1 MDKKTKCLVVDD
13 EKHFLLYLKILFEHN
28 GYEVFSSLNVDDA
41 MNIVKTEK
49 IEFIVSDINM
59 PKKDGFQ
66 LLLELKGNDDTRNIP
81 VLFVSNDDGGDII
94 SRVMKMGAVGFM
106 RKPLLQ
112 HHLKKVSEM
121 IAHQN

>member
-41 MNIVKTEK
+41 LSIVKTEE
-49 IEFIVSDINM
+49 IGFIVSDINM
-59 PKKDGFQ
+59 PEKDGFR
-66 LLLELKGNDDTRNIP
+66 LLLDLKGSEETRNIP
-81 VLFVSNDDGGDII
+81 VLFVSNDD
-94 SRVMKMGAVGFM
+94 SANTVARVMEMGAVGFM

>member
-13 EKHFLLYLKILFEHN
+13 EKHFLLYLEILFEHN

-41 MNIVKTEK
+41 LDIIKKEE
-49 IEFIVSDINM
+49 IEFIISDINM
-59 PKKDGFQ
+59 PEKDGF
-66 LLLELKGNDDTRNIP
+66 LFLSEIKSNSNTHNIP
-81 VLFVSNDDGGDII
+81 FLVVSNDDSKGVIN
-94 SRVMKMGAVGFM
+94 RVMDMGAIGFM

-121 IAHQN
+121 IAHNN

>member
-28 GYEVFSSLNVDDA
+28 GYEVISSSNVDEA
-41 MNIVKTEK
+41 LHIVKEEE
-49 IEFIVSDINM
+49 IEFIVSDIHM
-59 PKKDGFQ
+59 PEKDGFQ
-66 LLLELKGNDDTRNIP
+66 FLSELKNNNETKEIP
-81 VLFVSNDDGGDII
+81 VLIVSSDD
-94 SRVMKMGAVGFM
+94 SRDVVNRVIDMGAIGFM
-106 RKPLLQ
+106 RKPVLQ

>member
-41 MNIVKTEK
+41 LSIVKTEE
-49 IEFIVSDINM
+49 IGFIVSDINM
-59 PKKDGFQ
+59 PEKDGFR
-66 LLLELKGNDDTRNIP
+66 LLLDLKGNEETRNIP
-81 VLFVSNDDGGDII
+81 VLFVSNDD
-94 SRVMKMGAVGFM
+94 SANTVARVMEMGAVGFM